1 MGEPLGILTTSVAD
15 LTDDLLVLIF
25 RRLCHSSD
33 RESFGLT
40 CRRWLHIENTCR
52 RSLQF
57 DCSFSIPDLS
67 LFHRSLSVKSFHL
80 RRLLSRFKHLESL
93 SLSGCTE
100 LPDSGLA
107 HLSSCGSSL
116 RSLYLECCLGI
127 TDNGIFSVAAGCP
140 SLTVIN
146 LYRCSISDAGLEA
159 LANGCLGLR
168 DVNLAYCSLITD
180 HGLQALTE
188 RCRSLRAVKISYCRN
203 ISGTGFSGCSPT
215 LAYVDAESCKIDPSG
230 MVGIVSGG
238 GLEYL
243 NLSGVG
249 WWLNSVAA
257 IGMGHAEKLKIL
269 NLRLCRSIGDESVLA
284 IAKGCPLLREWNLAL
299 CMEVKI
305 SGWESVGK
313 FCNNLK
319 ILHVN
324 RCRNLCDRG
333 LRALSEGC
341 RKLKILYIG
350 RNSRVSSLGLEL
362 FKMRRG
368 DVKLKEEEVV
378 CIGPDWTDNKM

>member
-1 MGEPLGILTTSVAD
+1 
-15 LTDDLLVLIF
+15 
-25 RRLCHSSD
+25 
-33 RESFGLT
+33 
-40 CRRWLHIENTCR
+40 
-52 RSLQF
+52 
-57 DCSFSIPDLS
+57 
-67 LFHRSLSVKSFHL
+67 
-80 RRLLSRFKHLESL
+80 
-93 SLSGCTE
+93 
-100 LPDSGLA
+100 
-107 HLSSCGSSL
+107 
-116 RSLYLECCLGI
+116 
-127 TDNGIFSVAAGCP
+127 
-140 SLTVIN
+140 
-146 LYRCSISDAGLEA
+146 
-159 LANGCLGLR
+159 
-168 DVNLAYCSLITD
+168 
-180 HGLQALTE
+180 
-188 RCRSLRAVKISYCRN
+188 
-203 ISGTGFSGCSPT
+203 
-215 LAYVDAESCKIDPSG
+215 